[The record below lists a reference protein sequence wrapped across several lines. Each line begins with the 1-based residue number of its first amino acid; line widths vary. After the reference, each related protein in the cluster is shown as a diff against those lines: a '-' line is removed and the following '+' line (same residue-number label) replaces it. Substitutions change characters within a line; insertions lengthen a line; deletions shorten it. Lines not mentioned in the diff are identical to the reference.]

1 MSNVI
6 STPNSVRFSG
16 EAGQGNILMGIIFA
30 KALVKEGFWVVQ
42 SQHYG
47 AQVRGGLSYCD
58 VLFDQEPIDYP
69 EAKNFDILYLMH
81 NVALNHIGNLKRNG
95 ILLYDEKFVE
105 NIPQYVERIT
115 KKIIKVPAS
124 KIAIEELS
132 NKNVANMI
140 GLGVLCAV
148 TQIVNLERLIE
159 EVKLNVSKNYLEIDE
174 KAIRIGYNLF
184 KKRYPLESNKTNKKL
199 GKGYE

>member
-1 MSNVI
+1 MSSLI

-81 NVALNHIGNLKRNG
+81 NVGLNHIGNLKRNG
-95 ILLYDEKFVE
+95 ILFYDEKFVE
-105 NIPQYVERIT
+105 SIPQYVERIT

-124 KIAIEELS
+124 QIAIEELS

-140 GLGVLCAV
+140 GLGVLCSV
-148 TQIVNLERLIE
+148 TEVISLENLIE
-159 EVKLNVSKNYLEIDE
+159 EVKSNVSKNYLEIDE
-174 KAIRIGYNLF
+174 KAIKIGYDLC
-184 KKRYPLESNKTNKKL
+184 KKRYPLESAKMYKKL

>member
-1 MSNVI
+1 MSSLI

-81 NVALNHIGNLKRNG
+81 NVGLNHIGNLKRNG
-95 ILLYDEKFVE
+95 ILFYDEKFVE
-105 NIPQYVERIT
+105 SIPQYVERIT

-124 KIAIEELS
+124 QIAIEEFS
-132 NKNVANMI
+132 NKNVANMV
-140 GLGVLCAV
+140 GLGVLCSV
-148 TQIVNLERLIE
+148 TQIISLESLIE
-159 EVKLNVSKNYLEIDE
+159 EVKLNVSKNYIEIDE
-174 KAIRIGYNLF
+174 KAIKIGYDLC
-184 KKRYPLESNKTNKKL
+184 KKRYPLESTKMYKKL

>member
-1 MSNVI
+1 MSSSI

-81 NVALNHIGNLKRNG
+81 NVGLSHIGNLKRNG

-105 NIPQYVERIT
+105 NIPQYVERI
-115 KKIIKVPAS
+115 
-124 KIAIEELS
+124 
-132 NKNVANMI
+132 NQKNN
-140 GLGVLCAV
+140 
-148 TQIVNLERLIE
+148 
-159 EVKLNVSKNYLEIDE
+159 
-174 KAIRIGYNLF
+174 
-184 KKRYPLESNKTNKKL
+184 
-199 GKGYE
+199 

>member
-1 MSNVI
+1 MSSSI

-69 EAKNFDILYLMH
+69 EAENFDILYLMH
-81 NVALNHIGNLKRNG
+81 NVGLSHIGNLKRNG

-124 KIAIEELS
+124 QIAIEELS

-140 GLGVLCAV
+140 GLGVLCSV
-148 TQIVNLERLIE
+148 TEVISLERLIE
-159 EVKLNVSKNYLEIDE
+159 EVNLNVSESYLEIDE
-174 KAIRIGYNLF
+174 KALKIGYALY
-184 KKRYPLESNKTNKKL
+184 KKRYPLESTKMYKKL

>member
-1 MSNVI
+1 MSSSI

-69 EAKNFDILYLMH
+69 EAENFDILYLMH
-81 NVALNHIGNLKRNG
+81 NVGLSHIGNLKRNG

-124 KIAIEELS
+124 QIAIEELS

-140 GLGVLCAV
+140 GLGVLCSV
-148 TQIVNLERLIE
+148 T
-159 EVKLNVSKNYLEIDE
+159 EVI
-174 KAIRIGYNLF
+174 
-184 KKRYPLESNKTNKKL
+184 
-199 GKGYE
+199 